1 MDLESLVNLFASPI
15 NLLLSL
21 RKSLGIQGTSLHY
34 FLFFGIPIHWLMY
47 TLAGPES
54 KFVRVKKER
63 KITTKPLDWTPMSVG
78 ETLIPLEAQAYAS
91 KILSSFW
98 APRWVPL
105 PPHHPPPLRISS
117 PSSSESVTRSR
128 EPIAFLRAPPL
139 SHPHSSTHGREPAR
153 EEGRRLYMEM
163 ADRLTEEQIEQ
174 LKEVF
179 TFFDKNN
186 DFLCCCCVV
195 SRERYRGGQ
204 FRVLLLGGVGGG
216 ERGEEGCS

>member
-1 MDLESLVNLFASPI
+1 
-15 NLLLSL
+15 
-21 RKSLGIQGTSLHY
+21 
-34 FLFFGIPIHWLMY
+34 
-47 TLAGPES
+47 
-54 KFVRVKKER
+54 
-63 KITTKPLDWTPMSVG
+63 
-78 ETLIPLEAQAYAS
+78 
-91 KILSSFW
+91 
-98 APRWVPL
+98 
-105 PPHHPPPLRISS
+105 
-117 PSSSESVTRSR
+117 
-128 EPIAFLRAPPL
+128 
-139 SHPHSSTHGREPAR
+139 
-153 EEGRRLYMEM
+153 MEM